1 MITYTCICLR
11 NGALCYQKVKALTHD
26 ELFEQYRYWSVCTLR
41 DLLQAWNR
49 QPESAITKLKW
60 IYF

>member
-1 MITYTCICLR
+1 MKTYTVICLR
-11 NGALCYQKVKALTHD
+11 NGVKCFQLTKALTLD
-26 ELFEQYRYWSVCTLR
+26 EQAEQFLHWSVNSMTA
-41 DLLQAWNR
+41 LLQAWNR